1 MSNTSRLGSFSVAAL
16 LLLACV
22 SAPWVTL
29 AQSASG
35 TKLLSDTVSLSETG
49 TVKIHNQ
56 RGSIEVTTWN
66 RAAVGYEV
74 TLERTDRDSALVSN
88 VTIDQ
93 SDDLLEFGF
102 TSSWS
107 IHIPGIVRISPGGTS
122 DPVAHYRVQIPGTA
136 RLEIDD
142 HESNIR
148 VSDVQGEVEIDS
160 FAGDVHVHSV
170 EGILTLDTHEGTLTA
185 TNLRGGIVADL
196 FDGTVDATFE
206 AFSDSS
212 AIDSHSG
219 TTRLRFPEKTGFTL
233 EGELDDADLMVE
245 DAFGS
250 PRVGQGHRKYRG
262 GGPPISI
269 ETYSGRI
276 EIHSRTSERSSSTP

>member
-1 MSNTSRLGSFSVAAL
+1 MSRLGSFSVAAL

-22 SAPWVTL
+22 SVPCVTV

-35 TKLLSDTVSLSETG
+35 TKTLSDTVSLNKTG
-49 TVKIHNQ
+49 TVEIDNQ
-56 RGSIEVTTWN
+56 KGSIEVTTWN

-74 TLERTDRDSALVSN
+74 TLEPTDQDSALVSN

-93 SDDLLEFGF
+93 SDELVEFDF
-102 TSSWS
+102 TDSWS
-107 IHIPGIVRISPGGTS
+107 IHIPGIVRISPGGAS
-122 DPVAHYRVQIPGTA
+122 HPVAHYRVRIPVTA
-136 RLEIDD
+136 RLEISD

-148 VSDVQGEVEIDS
+148 ISDVQADVEIES
-160 FAGDVHVHSV
+160 FAGDVQVDSV
-170 EGILTLDTHEGTLTA
+170 KGILTLDTHEGTVTA
-185 TNLRGGIVADL
+185 TNLRGGIAADV

-219 TTRLRFPEKTGFTL
+219 TIRLRFPEETGFTL
-233 EGELDDADLMVE
+233 EGELDDADLVVE
-245 DAFGS
+245 DTFGS
-250 PRVGQGHRKYRG
+250 PRVEQGRREYEG

-269 ETYSGRI
+269 ETFSGRI
-276 EIHSRTSERSSSTP
+276 EIHSHTSERSSSTP